1 MNPNQLPII
10 RLALSSGVF
19 LFAVI
24 AFFMS
29 PNMVT
34 EDSADL
40 YPTLRIAFAGMA
52 ILSLLAMNILK
63 RAVNSSSGSRRAGL
77 TLAGW
82 ALGEGSA
89 LFGIVILLIT
99 GVSWPTLLGVGIM
112 LVAFMM
118 FPIYR

>member
-1 MNPNQLPII
+1 MNSAQLPII
-10 RLALSSGVF
+10 RLALSSGVI

-29 PNMVT
+29 PSMAP
-34 EDSADL
+34 EEASEL
-40 YPTLRIAFAGMA
+40 YPVLRIAFAGLA
-52 ILSLLAMNILK
+52 ILSLVAMNILK
-63 RAVNSSSGSRRAGL
+63 SAANSSSGTRRASL

-89 LFGIVILLIT
+89 LFGIVILLLT
-99 GVSWPTLLGVGIM
+99 GVSWPTLLGAGIM

-118 FPIYR
+118 FPIPR